1 MKPNPFARLFAVLG
15 FAALVG
21 ALLFSR
27 DNSLVHR
34 KALAAQPVAD
44 MPNQSDALYPS
55 LQVLTE
61 TPTAPAASTTDAA
74 KEAKPGP
81 ATETKP

>member
-27 DNSLVHR
+27 DNSLAHR
-34 KALAAQPVAD
+34 KAPAGQPVAE
-44 MPNQSDALYPS
+44 MPSQSDALYPS
-55 LQVLTE
+55 IQVLAE
-61 TPTAPAASTTDAA
+61 TPAAPAADATDAA
-74 KEAKPGP
+74 KPAAAAESKP
-81 ATETKP
+81 

>member
-27 DNSLVHR
+27 DNKLSHRVTPPSQAAPDSQLYSSIESLADAPAPAPQAAPA
-34 KALAAQPVAD
+34 KADAQP
-44 MPNQSDALYPS
+44 
-55 LQVLTE
+55 
-61 TPTAPAASTTDAA
+61 
-74 KEAKPGP
+74 
-81 ATETKP
+81 ETKPESKP